1 MKWRIAITVSALG
14 FVLLLGAAGASDAG
28 EIEITQ
34 AVVRCVLGVL
44 MMFGGLAAVY
54 IIERSE

>member
-1 MKWRIAITVSALG
+1 MKRRIAIAVLALG
-14 FVLLLGAAGASDAG
+14 FVLLLGTAGASDAG
-28 EIEITQ
+28 EIGITQ

-44 MMFGGLAAVY
+44 MMFGGFGAVY